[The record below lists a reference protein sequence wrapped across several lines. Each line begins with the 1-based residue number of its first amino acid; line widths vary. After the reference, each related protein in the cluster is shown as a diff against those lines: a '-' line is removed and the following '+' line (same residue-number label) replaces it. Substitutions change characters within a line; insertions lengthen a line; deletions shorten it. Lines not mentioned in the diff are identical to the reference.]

1 MGLVLTNEGF
11 NALLISKTN
20 RLLAHMS
27 RNVPPLTWFRSF
39 EAAARTL
46 SFTAAAEEIGL
57 TQSAVSQQVKSLEQ
71 RLGVPLFIR
80 KPRSLALTDE
90 GRKLLPQ
97 VAAALGTLASA
108 TEFFD
113 RHVDQSELTVASSVS
128 VAQWCISPRLNDF
141 LRDNVGIRV
150 RLLSAVW
157 PDDFHTR
164 QADVEIR
171 FGTAAQAGQN
181 AVLLQPNRLIAVKSP
196 QLKGEL
202 SELPLVET
210 VGTSTGWNAWEKK
223 YGAVGKPVIFADTYG
238 LALQLA
244 ADGNGVTL
252 ISEFLIS
259 VALQS
264 GVLEQVGDGSLDAT
278 EGYFLSFNPQ
288 VQGAAQFVDW
298 IQETLAIPET
308 L

>member
-1 MGLVLTNEGF
+1 
-11 NALLISKTN
+11 
-20 RLLAHMS
+20 MS
-27 RNVPPLTWFRSF
+27 RRIPPLTWFRSF

-46 SFTAAAEEIGL
+46 SFTSAAEEIGL

-97 VAAALGTLASA
+97 VAIAIGTLASA
-108 TEFFD
+108 TASFD
-113 RHVDQSELTVASSVS
+113 KQVDQNVLTVASSVS

-141 LRDNVGIRV
+141 IQRNPGIRL

-157 PDDFHTR
+157 PDDFQTR

-171 FGTAAQAGQN
+171 FGTSAQAGHN
-181 AVLLQPNRLIAVKSP
+181 AISLQPNRLIAVKSP
-196 QLKGEL
+196 RLKGSL
-202 SELPLVET
+202 SELPLIET
-210 VGTSTGWNAWEKK
+210 VGTSTGWNAWQKK
-223 YGAVGKPVIFADTYG
+223 YGPVGKPVIFADTYG

-259 VALQS
+259 IAS
-264 GVLEQVGDGSLDAT
+264 RSRVLERVGDGAVDAS
-278 EGYFLSFNPQ
+278 EGYFLSFNPKA
-288 VQGAAQFVDW
+288 QGAAEFVDW
-298 IQETLAIPET
+298 VQELLAMPAKH
-308 L
+308 

>member
-1 MGLVLTNEGF
+1 MRRST
-11 NALLISKTN
+11 
-20 RLLAHMS
+20 
-27 RNVPPLTWFRSF
+27 PPLTWFRSF

-46 SFTAAAEEIGL
+46 SFTAAADEIGL

-97 VAAALGTLASA
+97 VSSAIGALASA
-108 TEFFD
+108 TEAFD
-113 RHVDQSELTVASSVS
+113 SQVDVNVLTVATSVS
-128 VAQWCISPRLNDF
+128 VAQWCISPRLNEFVSRHPD
-141 LRDNVGIRV
+141 IRL

-157 PDDFHTR
+157 PDDFQTR

-171 FGTAAQAGQN
+171 FGTAAQAGSD
-181 AVLLQPNRLIAVKSP
+181 AISLQPNRLIAVKSP
-196 QLKGEL
+196 RLKGRL
-202 SELPLVET
+202 SELPLIET
-210 VGTSTGWNAWEKK
+210 VGTSTGWNAWQTK
-223 YGAVGKPVIFADTYG
+223 YGAVGRPALFADTYG

-252 ISEFLIS
+252 ISEFLIAF
-259 VALQS
+259 ALQS
-264 GVLEQVGDGSLDAT
+264 GILERVGAGSVDAS
-278 EGYFLSFNPQ
+278 EGYFLSFKPQ
-288 VQGAAQFVDW
+288 AQGAAQFVDW
-298 IQETLAIPET
+298 VQRTVAIPASDPTQSAE